1 MIVVQIS
8 VKVQQVRREHVAVLA
23 DPLAPTTQLGS
34 EAPQR
39 RIHGDH
45 RNPRR
50 EFFFLSRIHFVHH
63 VQNNGIPEFPAI
75 RVLVEQKLLRRRRN
89 ALLGSFSER
98 ESVVFPRENGDGD
111 GIGGAEVPVEIVV
124 FDEAVGEEK
133 AAIVAAA
140 VGIHDLRALAEIEE
154 GGDDEG
160 LFFVVVFPGGL
171 ARTRVI
177 EHVGEENEDSVV
189 ERVEVGA
196 EVAARVERRE
206 SSDLPMRR
214 RTRRY

>member
-1 MIVVQIS
+1 M
-8 VKVQQVRREHVAVLA
+8 LA
-23 DPLAPTTQLGS
+23 DPLAPTTQLRP

-45 RNPRR
+45 RDPRR
-50 EFFFLSRIHFVHH
+50 QFLLLSGIHFVHH

-75 RVLVEQKLLRRRRN
+75 RVLIQQKLLRRRRN
-89 ALLGSFSER
+89 ALLGSFGER
-98 ESVVFPRENGDGD
+98 ESVVSPRENGDGD

-124 FDEAVGEEK
+124 LDEAVGEEE
-133 AAIVAAA
+133 APIVAPA

-160 LFFVVVFPGGL
+160 LFFVVIFPGGL
-171 ARTRVI
+171 ARTRVV
-177 EHVGEENEDSVV
+177 EHVGEGNEDSVV
-189 ERVEVGA
+189 ERVEIGA

-206 SSDLPMRR
+206 RSDLPMRR